1 MPLRVNVAL
10 TSACDGCSGHIG
22 EAIVLPVHCH
32 VPSIHWIFPISAG
45 GFIIAAADMA
55 DPAAAGFSACFLA
68 ACADAA
74 ERPGPRTRQM
84 AKASALFMKTS
95 FFSSFPFCE
104 DNRSKSAARDRRDI

>member
-22 EAIVLPVHCH
+22 EAIVMPVHCH

-45 GFIIAAADMA
+45 GFIIAAADIV

-74 ERPGPRTRQM
+74 VERLRPSARQT
-84 AKASALFMKTS
+84 AKASALFMNPS
-95 FFSSFPFCE
+95 SFSSF
-104 DNRSKSAARDRRDI
+104 